1 MNYSSLGLR
10 QSDNNNVHGLNT
22 MKGLLN
28 RKPDLKLNHDASS
41 VTSYAHR
48 AGKRQLDNLLNAWLV
63 EKNIQLPKKQKTEE
77 NEKESASTEDSAAY
91 MTEAEPY
98 VFTDKQKVWLD
109 GLKSNLFDAL
119 HEEKTLSSLVNRAL
133 KTRY

>member
-10 QSDNNNVHGLNT
+10 QNDNVHGLNT
-22 MKGLLN
+22 TKGLLN
-28 RKPDLKLNHDASS
+28 RKPDFKLSHDVASS
-41 VTSYAHR
+41 VASYTHR
-48 AGKRQLDNLLNAWLV
+48 AGKRQLDHLLNAWLI

-77 NEKESASTEDSAAY
+77 NEKESAATEDGAGY